1 MSLGMSLDS
10 FERHVQPE
18 LRLIRRG
25 KLRLVPLAELE
36 RWANDNA
43 ESVFRPSAPG
53 LASAVL
59 MATGIRVRHSRHCS
73 SRDGGRCTC
82 KPTYQAQA
90 YDTRTGRQVWRTFP
104 TLSAA
109 KLWRQDAQVALRRGT
124 MRPPTAK
131 TIAEA
136 AEVLIKGAHDGTIL
150 DRAGKPYKPSTARGY
165 EQLLHAYVV
174 PALGGWKLSQLQ
186 RRDVQDFVDGLR
198 SQGLSPSTIANILD
212 PLRVIF
218 RRAIRRDEVALD
230 PTENLDLPAI
240 RGRRDRIEPPEV
252 AHELLAALPDTE
264 KAFWAVALFCGLRR
278 GELRGLQ
285 WTNVDFDNGV
295 IRVERSWDPVK
306 GPVDVKTGA
315 GRRAVPMAFV
325 VRRELM
331 AHKQRTQRDGPDL
344 VFGRTEDRGV
354 LRLHHPRPRQQG
366 MDPSRP
372 RADHAARGSPLRDL
386 LLHRRRPRLETD
398 LDLGRTRRRS
408 PDLEPLRPPRPRR
421 RRTSQRASGRLP
433 KPS

>member
-1 MSLGMSLDS
+1 
-10 FERHVQPE
+10 
-18 LRLIRRG
+18 
-25 KLRLVPLAELE
+25 
-36 RWANDNA
+36 
-43 ESVFRPSAPG
+43 
-53 LASAVL
+53 
-59 MATGIRVRHSRHCS
+59 MATGIRVRHSRNCS
-73 SRDGGRCTC
+73 SHEGDRCSC
-82 KPTYQAQA
+82 KPAYQAQA
-90 YDTRTGRQVWRTFP
+90 YDTRTARQVWRTFP
-104 TLSAA
+104 TLTAA

-150 DRAGKPYKPSTARGY
+150 DRGGKPYKPSTARGY
-165 EQLLHAYVV
+165 EQLLRSYVV
-174 PALGGWKLSQLQ
+174 PALGAWKLTQIQ

-198 SQGLSPSTIANILD
+198 GQGLSPSTIANILD

-278 GELRGLQ
+278 GVLRGLQ

-331 AHKQRTQRDGPDL
+331 AHKAKTNREGPDL
-344 VFGRTEDRGV
+344 VFGRTKTDAFFASTIRARANKAWTQAGLEPITPHEARHCAISYFIAAGLDWKQISTWAGHGDVRQTWNRYGHLVPGGEEQARERLDAYLNPPKPTPTVAHTVAHDPNNDETPVNTGV
-354 LRLHHPRPRQQG
+354 LKYRYRDSNPGFRRE
-366 MDPSRP
+366 
-372 RADHAARGSPLRDL
+372 RA
-386 LLHRRRPRLETD
+386 
-398 LDLGRTRRRS
+398 
-408 PDLEPLRPPRPRR
+408 
-421 RRTSQRASGRLP
+421 AS
-433 KPS
+433 

>member
-1 MSLGMSLDS
+1 MG
-10 FERHVQPE
+10 ERERRVGVQT
-18 LRLIRRG
+18 
-25 KLRLVPLAELE
+25 
-36 RWANDNA
+36 
-43 ESVFRPSAPG
+43 SAPG

-59 MATGIRVRHSRHCS
+59 MATGIRVRHSRNCT
-73 SRDGGRCTC
+73 SRDSGRCNC

-165 EQLLHAYVV
+165 EQLLHAYVI
-174 PALGGWKLSQLQ
+174 PALGGWKLSELQ

-218 RRAIRRDEVALD
+218 RRAIRRDEVAVD

-331 AHKQRTQRDGPDL
+331 AHKQRTQPRRSGP
-344 VFGRTEDRGV
+344 R
-354 LRLHHPRPRQQG
+354 LRPHQRPRRSSPP
-366 MDPSRP
+366 PSAP
-372 RADHAARGSPLRDL
+372 ARTKHGKPPASSRS
-386 LLHRRRPRLETD
+386 R
-398 LDLGRTRRRS
+398 RTRRATARS
-408 PDLEPLRPPRPRR
+408 PTSSPPASTGSRSQPGPATAMSARPGTATA
-421 RRTSQRASGRLP
+421 TSSPAAKS
-433 KPS
+433 KPESAWTPT

>member
-1 MSLGMSLDS
+1 
-10 FERHVQPE
+10 
-18 LRLIRRG
+18 
-25 KLRLVPLAELE
+25 
-36 RWANDNA
+36 
-43 ESVFRPSAPG
+43 
-53 LASAVL
+53 
-59 MATGIRVRHSRHCS
+59 MATGIRVRHSRHCT
-73 SRDGGRCTC
+73 SREGGRCTC

-136 AEVLIKGAHDGTIL
+136 AEVLINGAHDGTIL
-150 DRAGKPYKPSTARGY
+150 DRGGKPYKPSTARGY

-174 PALGGWKLSQLQ
+174 PALGGWKLHAAPAPRHS
-186 RRDVQDFVDGLR
+186 GLR
-198 SQGLSPSTIANILD
+198 RRPAEPGPLPLD
-212 PLRVIF
+212 DREHPRSAA
-218 RRAIRRDEVALD
+218 RH
-230 PTENLDLPAI
+230 LPAGDPPR
-240 RGRRDRIEPPEV
+240 RGRHRPDREPRPARDPRPPRPDR
-252 AHELLAALPDTE
+252 AARESARAARRPPRLRAS
-264 KAFWAVALFCGLRR
+264 AFWAVALFCGLRR

-285 WTNVDFDNGV
+285 WTNVDFDNGL

-344 VFGRTEDRGV
+344 VFGRTKTEAFFASTIRARANKAWQEAGLEPITPHEARHCAISYFIAAGLDWKQISTWAGHGDVRQTWNRYGHLVPGGEEQARERLDAYLTPPTPITTVAQTVAHAPENAETPENSGV
-354 LRLHHPRPRQQG
+354 LKYRYRDSNPGFRRE
-366 MDPSRP
+366 
-372 RADHAARGSPLRDL
+372 RA
-386 LLHRRRPRLETD
+386 
-398 LDLGRTRRRS
+398 
-408 PDLEPLRPPRPRR
+408 
-421 RRTSQRASGRLP
+421 AS
-433 KPS
+433 